1 MSFGELCVVAIV
13 AIIIMKPEDLPIII
27 KKIKYARKYIAH
39 LKIEIINY
47 FDKELRIDH
56 KELEQDVDEI
66 NSYIKKI
73 INLGSDYKGDY
84 SLEDVKDKYKR
95 LVTEKIN
102 QEKDQV

>member
-39 LKIEIINY
+39 FKTEIINY

-73 INLGSDYKGDY
+73 INLGSDYEGDY

-102 QEKDQV
+102 QEKDRA